1 MNGKRQVLEELID
14 RVFLKSLEIFG
25 FKSFADRTRIEFAEG
40 ITALLGPNGCGK
52 SNVVDA
58 MKWVLGEQASKTLR
72 AEKMEDVIFNG
83 TESRKALNVAEV
95 TLTISNE
102 NGLLNLE
109 VSEIAIKRRLYR
121 SGESEYFINNTPVRL
136 KELRELFWDTGV
148 GKAAYSVMEQGKIDQ
163 ILSSKPEDR
172 RYLFEEA
179 AGITRFKVRRAEAER
194 KLQKTEE
201 NMRQVEGVLGEV
213 RRSYDVLKVQAEKTV
228 KHRSLRDAI
237 FEHDLDIQLLRLKKF
252 TDDYAQREESIKE
265 AKAKRDDVQTKI
277 DSIHTMLSENMDEV
291 NSLEKKLDEHQKE
304 IYGLA
309 IEKRGKEN
317 QARLQAE
324 RQTEL
329 KTKLGQLELRKTGL
343 EERIENLEEDAGEQ
357 DAKVHDF
364 KKKVQDIQKNIDD
377 FEESLRL
384 ASQKI
389 TDNDTARM
397 TLQEQIEDLD
407 KKRAGMETELRAIT
421 EDIVTELDK
430 NLSAAGYSAQGRGK
444 LEQQVFDCISQI
456 KVLLNGRKN
465 IFSDFAALSDHTEK
479 EAAQFANNAVQ
490 SFTELLGLTESL
502 ETYLQ
507 EYKKSSASFIDDFLA
522 PEGIITQKRSIDAAI
537 EANRNTIEEKRKKI
551 ASLHTEN
558 EQLAVKINEY
568 RKTLEDLRIHKTKM
582 KAESDAAEQQ
592 AAFLRKELTVQQNA
606 LRDLENELYTE
617 QKRFDEVKE
626 QLLEIEGEIASIDR
640 KGRQLTE
647 ALEQLE
653 KEIASRNNELSSNE
667 GTLKTLNAELA
678 KHNSLIEK
686 YYVDTATLEIEIKN
700 VKDNFRET
708 HSRELMEFEE
718 RMYKIT
724 ASPMDLRTELAEL
737 RKQLKD
743 LGSVNLMAPEEFQE
757 VKTRFDF
764 LTGQINDLDKA
775 RSDLQRI
782 TDEIKAEST
791 ELFLVTYNK
800 IKKNFHNMFRRL
812 FGGGRAE
819 IKLTDPK
826 QVLESGIEI
835 FAQPPGKKLENI
847 GLLSGGEKSMTA
859 VALLFATYMVKPSP
873 FCLLDEIDAALDEQN
888 VSRFVTAL
896 SGFANVSQYIVITHN
911 KKTVLGANTMLGVTM
926 EESGVSKLIAIKL
939 DNDIE
944 LLKQEK
950 AEEDADTFIEEDVEP
965 EEGIYIP
972 SRPPKRRHTTQEEQ
986 PDEHRGNDSD
996 A

>member
-1 MNGKRQVLEELID
+1 M
-14 RVFLKSLEIFG
+14 FLKSLEIFG
-25 FKSFADRTRIEFAEG
+25 FKSFADRTRIEFSGG

-95 TLTISNE
+95 TLTIGNE
-102 NGLLNLE
+102 SGLLNLE

-121 SGESEYFINNTPVRL
+121 SGESEYFINNTPARL

-201 NMRQVEGVLGEV
+201 NMRQVEGVLTEV
-213 RRSYDVLKVQAEKTV
+213 RRSYDTLKIQAEKTV

-252 TDDYAQREESIKE
+252 TDDYAQREESIQGEKT
-265 AKAKRDDVQTKI
+265 KRSEVQEKI
-277 DSIHTMLSENMDEV
+277 DSIHAMLSENMDEV
-291 NSLEKKLDEHQKE
+291 NSLEKKLEEHQKE

-309 IEKRGKEN
+309 IQKREKEN

-329 KTKLGQLELRKTGL
+329 KTKLGQLELRKGGI

-364 KKKVQDIQKNIDD
+364 QKQVRDIEKNIED
-377 FEESLRL
+377 FEESMRL

-389 TDNDTARM
+389 TGNDSARM
-397 TLQEQIEDLD
+397 TLQERIESLD
-407 KKRAGMETELRAIT
+407 KERAGMEMNLRAIT

-430 NLSAAGYSAQGRGK
+430 NLSAAGYSTQRRSKIEGK
-444 LEQQVFDCISQI
+444 VFESLNQMKI
-456 KVLLNGRKN
+456 LLNGRKN
-465 IFSDFAALSDHTEK
+465 LFSDFAAVAVHNEK
-479 EAAQFANNAVQ
+479 ETAQFAQNAVQ
-490 SFTELLGLTESL
+490 SFMDILDLTDALESH
-502 ETYLQ
+502 LQ
-507 EYKKSSASFIDDFLA
+507 EYKKSSAGFIDDFLA
-522 PEGIITQKRSIDAAI
+522 PEGIITRKRGIDAAI
-537 EANRNTIEEKRKKI
+537 EVNRNTIEEKRKTI
-551 ASLHTEN
+551 AELHTEN

-568 RKTLEDLRIHKTKM
+568 RKTLENLRIHKTKM
-582 KAESDAAEQQ
+582 KAEADAAEQQ
-592 AAFLRKELTVQQNA
+592 AAFLRRELTAQRNA
-606 LRDLENELYTE
+606 LRELENELYTE
-617 QKRFDEVKE
+617 QKRFDEIKE
-626 QLLEIEGEIASIDR
+626 QLLEVEGEIASIDR

-647 ALEQLE
+647 TLERLE

-667 GTLKTLNAELA
+667 GALKTLNAELA
-678 KHNSLIEK
+678 KHNALIEK

-700 VKDNFRET
+700 VKENFRET
-708 HSRELMEFEE
+708 HSRELMEFED
-718 RMYKIT
+718 RMYKIS
-724 ASPMDLRTELAEL
+724 ASPADLRTELVEL
-737 RKQLKD
+737 RRQLKE
-743 LGSVNLMAPEEFQE
+743 LGSVNLMAPEEFEE

-764 LTGQINDLDKA
+764 LTGQIGDLDKA
-775 RSDLQRI
+775 RMDLQRI
-782 TDEIKAEST
+782 TDEIKAEAT
-791 ELFLVTYNK
+791 ELFLTTYNK

-859 VALLFATYMVKPSP
+859 VALLFATYMVKPAP

-888 VSRFVTAL
+888 VTRFIAAL

-939 DNDIE
+939 DNDIA

-950 AEEDADTFIEEDVEP
+950 TEEAADTFIEEDIAP

-972 SRPPKRRHTTQEEQ
+972 PRPPKRIHTKLEVQQ
-986 PDEHRGNDSD
+986 GYEHHRNDSE